1 MKIIPTRSG
10 HEILVSDEDFDYL
23 SQFSWSVTPP
33 PSTNPRSFYA
43 RAKLRDG
50 KGGSRA
56 VLMHRLI
63 LADKSRRPIDHI
75 DHNGLNNQRENL
87 RICTVQQNNMA
98 ARRRDRDLPKGV
110 SFCRRTGK
118 YIAVIQVKYRKI
130 YLGLH
135 ATQSEAAHAYNK
147 AAVEHFGHFAVLN
160 PI

>member
-1 MKIIPTRSG
+1 MKIITTRSG
-10 HEILVSDEDFDYL
+10 HEILVSDQDFDYL

-43 RAKLRDG
+43 RAKLRGEDG
-50 KGGSRA
+50 RSRA
-56 VLMHRLI
+56 VLMHRMI
-63 LADKSRRPIDHI
+63 LGEASGRPIDHI

-87 RICTVQQNNMA
+87 RVCTVQQNNMA

-135 ATQSEAAHAYNK
+135 ASKEEAAHAYNK
-147 AAVEHFGHFAVLN
+147 AAVANFGQFAVLN